1 VAIVAGERRLKNCRD
16 TSSAS
21 EYDFGVKLLCCA
33 ALFCALSLP
42 AAELPPDQVLLKEYR
57 PKSIF
62 NVPHTEIHKAKYPV
76 IDVHTH
82 VYAADDAAVEKWVK
96 TMDEV
101 GLEKS
106 IILSGNVG
114 EKFDAVVARFGK
126 FPKRFDVWC
135 GLDMTGFD
143 QADFVPKVLA
153 ELERCKKAG
162 ARGVGEL
169 SDKGRGLS
177 GAIGMHFDDPR
188 MDPVLDK
195 CAELGL
201 PINVHIGEDQWMYE
215 PMDLHNDGLMNGYTW
230 RIATKDTN
238 VLSHDAVLAT
248 LENAVKKHPRTT
260 IIACHFANCS
270 ADLNRLGAMLDK
282 YPNLYADMGARFT
295 EITPIPRF
303 VNKFFTKYQDRLLYG
318 TDNAPQPGMY
328 RTSFRILETEDEHF
342 YPEYF
347 AKYHWPSSGFGL
359 SEKVLKKI
367 YHENAVKIT
376 QHKAK

>member
-1 VAIVAGERRLKNCRD
+1 MLDTIWRSSYAGFMK
-16 TSSAS
+16 T
-21 EYDFGVKLLCCA
+21 LLVGA
-33 ALFCALSLP
+33 VLLFTANVF
-42 AAELPPDQVLLKEYR
+42 AESVSTPDQVLLKDYR

-62 NVPHTEIHKAKYPV
+62 KIPETRIEKAKYPV

-82 VYAADDAAVEKWVK
+82 VYAGDDAAVEKWVK

-114 EKFDAVVARFGK
+114 EKFDAVVSRFGRY
-126 FPKRFDVWC
+126 PKRFDIWC
-135 GLDMTGFD
+135 GIDNTGFD
-143 QADFVPKVLA
+143 KPGFVEHAIA

-177 GAIGMHFDDPR
+177 GAPGMHFDDPR
-188 MDPVLDK
+188 MDPIIEK
-195 CAELGL
+195 CGDLGL

-215 PMDLHNDGLMNGYTW
+215 SMDLHNDGLMNAYTW
-230 RIATKDTN
+230 RITTKDTN

-248 LENAVKKHPRTT
+248 LENAVKKHRRTT

-303 VNKFFTKYQDRLLYG
+303 VKKFFTKYQDRLLYG
-318 TDNAPQPGMY
+318 TDNTPVPEMY
-328 RTSFRILETEDEHF
+328 RTSFRILETKDEHF
-342 YPEYF
+342 YPTYF
-347 AKYHWPSSGFGL
+347 AKYHWPSHGFGL
-359 SEKVLKKI
+359 PDKVLQKI
-367 YHENAVKIT
+367 YRANALRIIERK
-376 QHKAK
+376 K

>member
-1 VAIVAGERRLKNCRD
+1 MRAKRALD
-16 TSSAS
+16 TSAS
-21 EYDFGVKLLCCA
+21 DSYAASMKPLLVAAA
-33 ALFCALSLP
+33 ALCIFTLNV
-42 AAELPPDQVLLKEYR
+42 AAENPTSPDQVLLKEYR
-57 PKSIF
+57 PQSIYKIP
-62 NVPHTEIHKAKYPV
+62 VTHVEKAKYPV
-76 IDVHTH
+76 IDAHTH
-82 VYAADDAAVEKWVK
+82 VYAGDDETVAKWVK
-96 TMDEV
+96 TMDDV
-101 GLEKS
+101 GLQKS

-114 EKFDAVVARFGK
+114 EKLDTVIARFGK
-126 FPKRFDVWC
+126 YPKRFQVWC
-135 GLDMTGFD
+135 GIDNSGYDQPGFVEH
-143 QADFVPKVLA
+143 AIA
-153 ELERCKKAG
+153 ELERCKRAG

-177 GAIGMHFDDPR
+177 GAPGMHLDDPR
-188 MDPVLDK
+188 MDPIIEK
-195 CAELGL
+195 CADLGL

-248 LENAVKKHPRTT
+248 LENAVKKHPRAT

-303 VNKFFTKYQDRLLYG
+303 ANKFFTKYQDRLLYG
-318 TDNAPQPGMY
+318 TDNTPVAEMY

-342 YPEYF
+342 YPTHF
-347 AKYHWPSSGFGL
+347 AKYHWPSQALGL
-359 SEKVLKKI
+359 SNKILKKI
-367 YHENAVKIT
+367 YHDNATKLIERSR
-376 QHKAK
+376 K